1 MNGNLDGTIIVA
13 IISAIGTAIG
23 SIIGIAVNSSLTRWR
38 LKQLEDKVEKHN
50 SIAERV
56 AIAERDIEAI
66 NGEIEILRER
76 EAT

>member
-50 SIAERV
+50 SIERV